1 VSTTTASPARTVPVE
16 VIGGGGGHRVPATA
30 GAPAWGQVDADANLV
45 HLAEIGA
52 AMGGQLGVHIATDP
66 ERTDQARVDARR
78 AAERVRAWARLLTR
92 HDPASDLSRLNRD
105 SRRAVPVGPTLAAAL
120 EWGRSVGRRTG
131 GLIDV
136 AMLAERIAAEDG
148 GSATLGPTPDRG
160 WSLVPRPDGRPGG
173 LVTRRP
179 GLAFDLDGIGKGWLA
194 DRALRLLGSHP
205 GALVDAD
212 GDLSVRVAPGDTW
225 EVGVADPRS
234 AGEYLAVFVLDAARA
249 GDGAVL
255 GLATSGT
262 SVHRWERPD
271 GAGHHLIDP
280 RTGRPARTDVV
291 QATVLAGSAAE
302 AEAWAKCAVLMG
314 GVGGLDLL
322 ERAGLRGAVL
332 HLADG
337 RTVALPRTMRWL
349 Q

>member
-1 VSTTTASPARTVPVE
+1 VSTTANSPVRTLPARL
-16 VIGGGGGHRVPATA
+16 IGGGGEGDAPAVL
-30 GAPAWGQVDADANLV
+30 GAPAAGPIDADANRV

-52 AMGGQLGVHIATDP
+52 AMGGQLGIHVATDR
-66 ERTDQARVDARR
+66 ERADQARVDARR
-78 AAERVRAWARLLTR
+78 VAERVRAWARILTR
-92 HDPASDLSRLNRD
+92 HDPASDLSLLNRD
-105 SRRAVPVGPTLAAAL
+105 PGSTVRVGPTLAAAL
-120 EWGRSVGRRTG
+120 DWGRDIGRRTG
-131 GLIDV
+131 GLVDV

-148 GSATLGPTPDRG
+148 VSATIRPAPERD
-160 WSLVPRPDGRPGG
+160 WSLAPRPDGRPGG
-173 LVTRRP
+173 LVSRRP

-212 GDLSVRVAPGDTW
+212 GDLAVRVAPGDAW

-234 AGEYLAVFVLDAARA
+234 ADEYLAIFVLDAERA

-302 AEAWAKCAVLMG
+302 AEAWAKCAVLAG
-314 GVGGLDLL
+314 GVGGLGLL
-322 ERAGLRGAVL
+322 DRAGVRGAVL
-332 HLADG
+332 LLADG
-337 RTVALPRTMRWL
+337 RTVALPRTARWL